1 MGNSNIEEGVRGGG
15 DCKVK
20 CAVISAKLLFSK
32 QANVIT
38 NDTKRN
44 CLLNENSYQGSKVDL
59 ISHFY
64 QYLGD
69 PSASPVKH
77 FQ

>member
-59 ISHFY
+59 IS
-64 QYLGD
+64 
-69 PSASPVKH
+69 
-77 FQ
+77 